1 MTKSLAARRDEA
13 YKAAKSLHASFDENP
28 TTEQLTELKSALDV
42 VEDLDE
48 KIAALHAKSSE
59 EARLRDL
66 FKDGGEDAPA
76 SVKAANLGEH
86 FVKHSEEVLR
96 KQAAGVQMDHST
108 PEFSAK
114 AANDPLTT
122 PTNLVEGYGTTYDRT
137 IVNQRREEL
146 ITQDLMGS
154 ATVTTATV
162 KYIVEKLNRIL
173 EGAPATVAEGAQKPY
188 VRYNNFDVVTE
199 SLAKVAA
206 LTKISDEMIEDYSFV
221 TDWINGQLLYD
232 LSLTEE
238 QQLLNGNGTGSNLT
252 GLLNRSGIQTH
263 KATTEHIFDELF
275 AAQAKVRQATPF
287 AADAFVI
294 NELDYQPLRL
304 AKDANGQYLAGG
316 PFMGQY
322 GVGGVLVQP
331 PLWAKK
337 TVVTNL
343 VPKGT
348 ALAGAFKQGSIIL
361 RKGGVRVDSTNTND
375 RDFEHNLVTL
385 RAEERLGLMVPLP
398 AAFVKIDLTG
408 GAA

>member
-1 MTKSLAARRDEA
+1 MTKSLYSRRDEA
-13 YKAAKSLHASFDENP
+13 YQAAKSLHSQFDEAP

-42 VEDLDE
+42 VEELDDQ
-48 KIAALHAKSSE
+48 IAAVRAKNSS
-59 EARLRDL
+59 EARLRGL
-66 FKDGGEDAPA
+66 FQEGHPEESGNL
-76 SVKAANLGEH
+76 KAASLGEH
-86 FVKHSEEVLR
+86 FVKHAGEVLV
-96 KQAAGVQMDHST
+96 KQGSGVQMDHST
-108 PEFSAK
+108 PEFSVK

-122 PTNLVEGYGTTYDRT
+122 PANLVEGWGTTYNRT

-146 ITQDLMGS
+146 ITQDLMGT
-154 ATVTTATV
+154 ANVTTSTV
-162 KYIVEKLNRIL
+162 KYIVEKLNRIR
-173 EGAPATVAEGAQKPY
+173 EGAAAAVAEGALKPY
-188 VRYNNFDVVTE
+188 IRYDNFDVITD

-206 LTKISDEMIEDYSFV
+206 LTKLSDEMIEDFSFV

-238 QQLLNGNGTGSNLT
+238 QQLLNGNGAGSNLT

-263 KATTEHIFDELF
+263 KAASANIFDELF
-275 AAQAKVRQATPF
+275 IAQAKVRQATPLS
-287 AADAFVI
+287 ADAYVI

-304 AKDANGQYLAGG
+304 AKDANGQYVAGG

-322 GVGGVLVQP
+322 GVGGILVQP

-343 VPKGT
+343 VPQGT
-348 ALAGAFKQGSIIL
+348 ALAGAFKQGAIVL

-408 GAA
+408 GA